1 MKKKR
6 RILFLT
12 TEVSP
17 FNPESPLA
25 EMSRHLPRVLRSMG
39 HDIRVVMPKYSFV
52 KDRNYNLREV
62 IRLKE
67 IPVPIS
73 GSLEWVSAKSG
84 FIPDTRVQVYFLENE
99 KYFARPGVINNPET
113 GKPFEDNDERFI
125 ALARSAII
133 MLKSLAW
140 EPEII
145 HCVDYTCGMVPYYI
159 KKIYNDD
166 PFYKST
172 KVILSLVNY
181 SDIGSY
187 SPSVAFKAGVNPN
200 DFKSGFDAELNGEFC
215 FLKAGMMNADKI
227 LYNGENSLDVLPDNF
242 KKWMQGFRNK
252 NKKLFC
258 EQKFGLDQQ
267 IWNPDKDEKIS
278 ANYSHRDL
286 TGKSENRDKL
296 NDKYSLKP
304 KDNTPLVGCIWEGGD
319 FKPLKKI
326 VEKLKEIGGTFVI
339 SDKTA
344 DEKSLADFRNIAPK
358 NIGIVKLL
366 TGLTVKQLMAG
377 SDMMILGEDKY
388 SELLHLKAM
397 KFGAVPIVP
406 KKGYFGDDVVE
417 EGDEGIGFVYGADE
431 KDGLNKAFQR
441 ALNRFKDEK
450 DWTAL
455 TKRAMKYD
463 PNWNKISRSYNDVYD
478 EIA

>member
-12 TEVSP
+12 TEVAP

-73 GSLEWVSAKSG
+73 GKLEWVSAKSG

-99 KYFARPGVINNPET
+99 KYFARPGIIDDPET
-113 GKPFEDNDERFI
+113 GEPFKDNDERFI

-145 HCVDYTCGMVPYYI
+145 HCVDYTCGMVPYYL
-159 KKIYNDD
+159 KRFYNEDS
-166 PFYKST
+166 FYSST
-172 KVILSLVNY
+172 KVILSLLNY
-181 SDIGSY
+181 SDIGEY
-187 SPSVAFKAGVNPN
+187 SPSVAFKAGIDPN
-200 DFKSGFDAELNGEFC
+200 DFKAGFDAELDGNFC
-215 FLKAGMMNADKI
+215 YLKAGIMNADKV
-227 LYNGENSLDVLPDNF
+227 LYNGEHSLEVLPDKF
-242 KKWMQGFRNK
+242 KKWLEGFRKKNK
-252 NKKLFC
+252 NLFN
-258 EQKFGLDQQ
+258 EQKFGLDHQ

-286 TGKSENRDKL
+286 AGKSVNRDKL
-296 NDKYSLKP
+296 VEKYSLKR
-304 KDNTPLVGCIWEGGD
+304 KADAPLAGCIWEGGD
-319 FKPLKKI
+319 FRPLKKI
-326 VEKLKEIGGTFVI
+326 VDKLKEIGGVLVI

-344 DEKSLADFRNIAPK
+344 DEKTLADFRDTAPH

-377 SDMMILGEDKY
+377 SDMMVLGENKY
-388 SELLHLKAM
+388 LELLHLKAM

-406 KKGYFGDDVVE
+406 EKGYFGDDVIE
-417 EGDEGIGFVYGADE
+417 EGEEGIGFVYKSTD
-431 KDGLNKAFQR
+431 KDGLNKAVQR
-441 ALNRFKDEK
+441 ALERFKNEN
-450 DWTAL
+450 DWSAL
-455 TKRAMKYD
+455 TKRAMKND
-463 PNWNKISRSYNDVYD
+463 PNWNKISRAYNDVYD